1 MLIKRLYDQELAQ
14 ASWLVGCPATGE
26 ALVVDP
32 NRDVERYLAVAAAER
47 LRIRHVAETHIHADF
62 VSGLRELVVRTGAKA
77 YLSGEG
83 GAEWSYGF
91 AGELEAELLFDGS
104 EFRVGKVVVRAVH
117 TPGHTPEHL
126 CFMVTDTAGADQPM
140 GVFTGDFVFVGDIGR
155 PDLLEK
161 AAGAAGTMEASA
173 RRLYASLQRFR
184 TWPDWLQLWPG
195 HGAGSVCGKSLGAV
209 PQSTLGYER
218 LFNWGLAARSE
229 GEFVAA
235 VLSGQP
241 EPPRYFA
248 EMKRVNREGPA
259 LLGGFTAPPRLRLE
273 ELDAE
278 ALLLDV
284 RRWPEFR
291 RGHLPGSINIPLSRS
306 FSTYAGSVLPAG
318 RELELIAGGE
328 AEAARA
334 AKRLAM
340 IGLERVSGYLD
351 GALLP
356 RPRERGGLAELQ
368 EVTAA
373 RALELA
379 GSVDAVVL
387 DVRGRS
393 EWEEARAAGGRVWHV
408 PLGELPE
415 RAMDLPRDQPLLVY
429 CKTGARSAIA
439 ASILA
444 ARGVRD
450 VRNVRGGLD
459 AWHAAGG
466 AVVHGGTA

>member
-1 MLIKRLYDQELAQ
+1 MLIKRLYDDELAQ

-32 NRDVERYLAVAAAER
+32 NRDVEQYLAAAAAER
-47 LRIRHVAETHIHADF
+47 LRIRHVTETHIHADF

-77 YLSGEG
+77 YLSGAG
-83 GAEWSYGF
+83 GPEWSYGF
-91 AGELEAELLFDGS
+91 AGELEAELLLDGS
-104 EFRVGKVVVRAVH
+104 EFRVGMVLVRALH

-140 GVFTGDFVFVGDIGR
+140 GVFTGDFIFVGDVGR

-173 RRLYASLQRFR
+173 RTLYASLQRLR
-184 TWPDWLQLWPG
+184 SWPDWLQLWPG
-195 HGAGSVCGKSLGAV
+195 HGAGSACGKSLGAV

-218 LFNWGLAARSE
+218 LFNWGLAAGSE
-229 GEFVAA
+229 REFVEA

-259 LLGGFTAPPRLRLE
+259 LLGGFSAPRPLQLE
-273 ELDAE
+273 QLNAE
-278 ALLLDV
+278 ALQLDV
-284 RRWPEFR
+284 RGWPEFR
-291 RGHLPGSINIPLSRS
+291 RGHLRGSINIPLSRS

-318 RELELIAGGE
+318 RELQLIAGGE

-340 IGLERVSGYLD
+340 IGLEGVTGYLD
-351 GALLP
+351 GALL
-356 RPRERGGLAELQ
+356 RLARERGRLAELP
-368 EVTAA
+368 EVSAA
-373 RALELA
+373 TALELLA
-379 GSVDAVVL
+379 SGDAVVL

-393 EWEEARAAGGRVWHV
+393 EWDESRAAGGMVRHV

-415 RAMDLPRDQPLLVY
+415 QAVDLPRDRPLLVY
-429 CKTGARSAIA
+429 CKTGSRSAIA
-439 ASILA
+439 ASMLA
-444 ARGVRD
+444 ARGVTD

-459 AWHAAGG
+459 AWQAAGG
-466 AVVHGGTA
+466 AVVHGGA